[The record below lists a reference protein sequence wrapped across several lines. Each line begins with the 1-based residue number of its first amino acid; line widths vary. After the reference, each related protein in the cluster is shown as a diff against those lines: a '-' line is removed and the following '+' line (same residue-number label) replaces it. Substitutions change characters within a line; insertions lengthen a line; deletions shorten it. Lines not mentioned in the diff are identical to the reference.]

1 MLNPIAIDEYR
12 KVRQLELEL
21 ELKQDRLA
29 RAVRKNAQSSSKKP
43 RLILALGSLTL
54 SMLVIAHIFVS

>member
-1 MLNPIAIDEYR
+1 
-12 KVRQLELEL
+12 L